1 MKKRIY
7 TITALLCA
15 LCFTSTACTTA
26 DQPAENQAEISSDES
41 VVTDIETNELT
52 DSPSENPET
61 ESEPGNSHGNF
72 WSAQSDSYFH
82 IAEEGDWLYYTYS
95 HENITNVGSASTTLR
110 KIPKDGDS
118 VEDMIELYSS
128 TDNTSIRYLQVA
140 GHTIYWSSFEDP
152 SYTIWSMDADG
163 GEPTALIDSAGD
175 DSFYVAEDGIY
186 YVSLSIEQHSASS
199 EDEVYAFCK
208 WDEESGENTVLYEP
222 EESDTSVSI
231 EAVTADQKFYIQTNN
246 RGEHPYYLYDGNAM
260 TLCASVED
268 LRQNE
273 NGDIFYSLEGNEWYK
288 AAADDLSSGDL
299 IFDMTQYYESS
310 IPFFVQ
316 DTAYYYKDYGYP
328 AGIFSASQDT
338 GEVQI
343 NTDHTLVDSDVTSCG
358 DGYLYYV
365 TPEEVLGRMNA
376 DGSEWED
383 ASWMIQ

>member
-1 MKKRIY
+1 MKKKIC
-7 TITALLCA
+7 AVSSLLCI
-15 LCFTSTACTTA
+15 LCFTFTACGTA
-26 DQPAENQAEISSDES
+26 NQPAENQTEVPSEEIS
-41 VVTDIETNELT
+41 VTD
-52 DSPSENPET
+52 SENIGT
-61 ESEPGNSHGNF
+61 ADSSSENQEINADPGNSHGNF

-82 IAEEGDWLYYTYS
+82 IAEEDDWLYYAYS
-95 HENITNVGSASTTLR
+95 HENITDVGSASTTIR
-110 KIPKDGDS
+110 KIPKDGS
-118 VEDMIELYSS
+118 STEDMVELYSS

-152 SYTIWSMDADG
+152 SYTIWSMDTDG
-163 GEPTALIDSAGD
+163 GAPTALIDNAGD

-186 YVSLSIEQHSASS
+186 YVSLTTEQHSASS

-208 WDEESGENTVLYEP
+208 WDPASSESTVLYEP

-246 RGEHPYYLYDGNAM
+246 KGEHPYYLYDGNAT
-260 TLCASVED
+260 TLCASVEGI
-268 LRQNE
+268 RQNE

-328 AGIFSASQDT
+328 AGIFSASQST

-343 NTDHTLVDSDVTSCG
+343 NTDHTLVVSDVTSCG